1 MNLQSLK
8 LCLSPPL
15 RLFFCGK
22 GINKCAYGICNYCS
36 VKLQLL
42 IEFVHWRNALVVVLS
57 LKSSQDNKS
66 MLHAPLHTRV
76 PWIQVINSVY
86 ILDWLLCS
94 SVVHTYIFSK
104 CVHIKQN
111 LHFHPH
117 PKLKNVFRPK
127 KALTDFFLKILGIIE
142 QVSKICVWCLNSWKK
157 PFNHATST
165 RWALT
170 FQNLLREKT
179 NYSLCTNLWV
189 SSSVFFALFS

>member
-8 LCLSPPL
+8 LCLPPPL

-127 KALTDFFLKILGIIE
+127 KALTDFFFENIRNHWAGE
-142 QVSKICVWCLNSWKK
+142 QNMCLMSKFLEETLQSC
-157 PFNHATST
+157 H
-165 RWALT
+165 
-170 FQNLLREKT
+170 
-179 NYSLCTNLWV
+179 
-189 SSSVFFALFS
+189 

>member
-1 MNLQSLK
+1 MYLDEFTEFETLSL
-8 LCLSPPL
+8 SS
-15 RLFFCGK
+15 LFFCGK

-86 ILDWLLCS
+86 ILDWLLYCS
-94 SVVHTYIFSK
+94 TYLHILQVCAYQTKSSFSPSSK
-104 CVHIKQN
+104 IEGCFSPQKGTN
-111 LHFHPH
+111 G
-117 PKLKNVFRPK
+117 
-127 KALTDFFLKILGIIE
+127 FFLKILGIIE

-189 SSSVFFALFS
+189 SSSGFFALFS